1 MPTDWRQGCRPTGAR
16 STASW
21 PCWARRS
28 RLRSSRLELQARW
41 VAGVW
46 SGAVP
51 APSQQRMRAGIAE
64 QRAMRALMPFDMHP
78 ALAALLAG
86 ELGVEPSL
94 ATRPELA
101 EGLLF
106 GPLAPA
112 RYRLDGPG
120 ARPEAEALLRD
131 ALADFVRRH
140 RLRRSGFRA

>member
-1 MPTDWRQGCRPTGAR
+1 
-16 STASW
+16 
-21 PCWARRS
+21 
-28 RLRSSRLELQARW
+28 
-41 VAGVW
+41 
-46 SGAVP
+46 
-51 APSQQRMRAGIAE
+51 
-64 QRAMRALMPFDMHP
+64 MPFDMYP

-120 ARPEAEALLRD
+120 ARPEAEALLRA
-131 ALADFVRRH
+131 ALADSSNVAAAIRVPNRTLSRRPK
-140 RLRRSGFRA
+140 RSAQYSA